1 MKNNWFDS
9 YNPEEGPLNIKLSEV
24 PFADLSDEL
33 SRLYPLIKN
42 EIETMSKETTP
53 TFESVVLPLEK
64 LFFRYDQ
71 CLQLASATNN
81 LYQSE
86 ELSKIVENGVN
97 SKINL
102 FGELTN
108 NYQIFKL
115 LSEINTTSLS
125 EDKVNIVQSWIQTFI
140 QNGVNLKPESKT
152 RFLCIEKELTRLE
165 LLHNEL
171 ISKQTYEK
179 TFKLSTSDCEG
190 IPETTLQDAVRI
202 DDEFEFNDTHTG
214 EILTFAVNPKAREM
228 AYRCSKSVGKS
239 PEVNELILTVNKL
252 RQEKSKL
259 LGFNSYLD
267 LSLQDKMVKNQATLN
282 SILNP
287 VLDSIKDKSLQKYQ
301 EIKNFGLSKGM
312 SKINNWD
319 ISYLSNKLTEETYN
333 FNTNELKQN
342 FNFQTVWNGML
353 TFLNSW
359 SGLSFEEIPNPNF
372 TTYTVHQ
379 NGQMLGWLS
388 VDFYQRENKNTG
400 AWMDNFSHGGFNQK
414 PWVLLACNFNENDP
428 FLSLDDINTL
438 FHEMG
443 HVMHGLINNSK
454 LPSINGT
461 NVVEDFVEFPSQF
474 MENLVL
480 TPAVLDLI
488 SQNPKTLK
496 PLDSNMA
503 FKIKKI
509 QYDTISTFLLRQF
522 FYLKLDCNFH
532 QQSFNNYSD
541 ILAMEQDLYKSLYEE
556 VLPEEF
562 SEINGFG
569 HLVDNNYGGAYY
581 SYMWA
586 SLLEKD
592 AFVFMQDNNKQW
604 SDIEPCFK
612 TLGKTEM
619 KVYETFRGSSPQVKN
634 FLKAYLID

>member
-252 RQEKSKL
+252 RQEKSK
-259 LGFNSYLD
+259 
-267 LSLQDKMVKNQATLN
+267 
-282 SILNP
+282 
-287 VLDSIKDKSLQKYQ
+287 
-301 EIKNFGLSKGM
+301 
-312 SKINNWD
+312 
-319 ISYLSNKLTEETYN
+319 
-333 FNTNELKQN
+333 
-342 FNFQTVWNGML
+342 TVR
-353 TFLNSW
+353 
-359 SGLSFEEIPNPNF
+359 I
-372 TTYTVHQ
+372 
-379 NGQMLGWLS
+379 
-388 VDFYQRENKNTG
+388 
-400 AWMDNFSHGGFNQK
+400 
-414 PWVLLACNFNENDP
+414 
-428 FLSLDDINTL
+428 
-438 FHEMG
+438 
-443 HVMHGLINNSK
+443 
-454 LPSINGT
+454 
-461 NVVEDFVEFPSQF
+461 
-474 MENLVL
+474 
-480 TPAVLDLI
+480 
-488 SQNPKTLK
+488 
-496 PLDSNMA
+496 
-503 FKIKKI
+503 
-509 QYDTISTFLLRQF
+509 
-522 FYLKLDCNFH
+522 
-532 QQSFNNYSD
+532 
-541 ILAMEQDLYKSLYEE
+541 
-556 VLPEEF
+556 
-562 SEINGFG
+562 
-569 HLVDNNYGGAYY
+569 
-581 SYMWA
+581 
-586 SLLEKD
+586 
-592 AFVFMQDNNKQW
+592 
-604 SDIEPCFK
+604 
-612 TLGKTEM
+612 
-619 KVYETFRGSSPQVKN
+619 
-634 FLKAYLID
+634 